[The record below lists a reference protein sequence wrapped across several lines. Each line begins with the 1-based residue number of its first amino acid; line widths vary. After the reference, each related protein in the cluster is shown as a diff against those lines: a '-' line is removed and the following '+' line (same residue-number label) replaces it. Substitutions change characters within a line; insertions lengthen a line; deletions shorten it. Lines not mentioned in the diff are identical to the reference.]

1 MDSHDPGLRIF
12 PISLFSAWARGGAA
26 VPVDRFYYL
35 ESADRVAAT
44 EVIYCDTDAQAQA
57 RADRLL
63 AATDHP
69 GIEVWDR
76 SQVVYRTRRTDK
88 PS

>member
-1 MDSHDPGLRIF
+1 V
-12 PISLFSAWARGGAA
+12 PIY
-26 VPVDRFYYL
+26 RFYYL
-35 ESADRVAAT
+35 DSADRVAAT
-44 EVIYCDTDAQAQA
+44 EVIHCATDAQAQA

-76 SQVVYRTRRTDK
+76 SQVVYRVLKTDA
-88 PS
+88 PRQPE

>member
-1 MDSHDPGLRIF
+1 M
-12 PISLFSAWARGGAA
+12 
-26 VPVDRFYYL
+26 PVYRFYYL
-35 ESADRVAAT
+35 DSADRVAAT
-44 EVIYCDTDAQAQA
+44 EVIHCDTDAHAQA

-76 SQVVYRTRRTDK
+76 SQVVYLARKTGADRA
-88 PS
+88 